1 MNINKAL
8 DKSYEGKPLKELVNA
23 PVAAL
28 QGVSEGDAKLL
39 QEAFHVKTIK
49 DLADL
54 KYVRWARAIVA
65 LAETEE

>member
-8 DKSYEGKPLKELVNA
+8 DKSWESKSFKEIAQA
-23 PVAAL
+23 PVGAL

-39 QEAFHVKTIK
+39 KEAFNIDTIE
-49 DLADL
+49 DLANL
-54 KYVRWARAIVA
+54 KYVRWAQAIVA